1 MKKLKIILFSK
12 LAYQESK
19 KVNEAI
25 LELKES
31 LIIKRESTN

>member
-1 MKKLKIILFSK
+1 MKNLKIILSIK
-12 LAYQESK
+12 LAYEKSK

-25 LELKES
+25 LKLKES